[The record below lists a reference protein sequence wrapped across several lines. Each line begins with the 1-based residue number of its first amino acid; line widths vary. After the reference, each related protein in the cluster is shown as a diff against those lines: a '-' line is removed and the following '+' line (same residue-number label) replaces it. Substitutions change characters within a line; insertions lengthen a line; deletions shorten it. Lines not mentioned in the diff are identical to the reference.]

1 MFSIT
6 SDVRLG
12 NNGMIVHVK
21 HWKFQNRSVR
31 LFTSTELIKALG
43 SMCERKVSKNE
54 IAVCNFRA
62 TSNFIHSYM

>member
-1 MFSIT
+1 MLSIT

-21 HWKFQNRSVR
+21 HWKFKNRSVR
-31 LFTSTELIKALG
+31 LFKSTELIKALG
-43 SMCERKVSKNE
+43 NIRERKVGKNE
-54 IAVCNFRA
+54 IAVCNFRV